1 MKLQNM
7 KNVFQKQNNKKER
20 GEREG
25 RRARTAKREK
35 GAKEQGRSLYT
46 P

>member
-1 MKLQNM
+1 MVFLVVLLLMVMK
-7 KNVFQKQNNKKER
+7 R
-20 GEREG
+20 ERE
-25 RRARTAKREK
+25 REVRKARTTKREK

>member
-1 MKLQNM
+1 M
-7 KNVFQKQNNKKER
+7 VFLVVLLLMVMR
-20 GEREG
+20 REREV
-25 RRARTAKREK
+25 RKARTTKREK